1 MHPDSDHLPPQLARR
16 FLRWFLRDDLAEEVE
31 GDLEEKFYA
40 TAEGSSLRR
49 ARLNYWY
56 QVLHYLR
63 PFAIR
68 NLKSMYHPNHYP
80 MYRNYLKIGWRNL
93 FRQKGYSLINIGG
106 LAIGM
111 AVAILIGLWIYDEL
125 SFNKYHDNYDRLAWM
140 MQNQTFG
147 EEGIQTWTSQ
157 AMQLAPELRDNYGA
171 YFEHV
176 VMTSFPQDRTL
187 RKGDKALAKT
197 GIFIEP
203 AAPEMLTLRMLSGTR
218 QGLTE
223 PGSVLLP
230 ESTAR
235 AFFGDQDPIDQALL
249 LGEQEVKVT
258 GVYEDLPD
266 NSSFAEVE
274 FIAPWELHIQGL
286 PDWLGWGNSW
296 FQTIVQIADH
306 TEMNQVS
313 EAIKEAKRKRVDESD
328 ARFRPEL
335 FLQPM
340 SKVYLYSDFEQGVNI
355 GGRIQYVWLFGF
367 IGMFVLLLACI
378 NFMNLSTARSEKR
391 AKEIGVR
398 KAIGSLRSQLI
409 RQFFMESMLVTVLA
423 FVVALLLAQLALPA
437 FNEVAG
443 KEISLP
449 WLNLWFWLVG
459 LGFVLLTG
467 TLAGSYPA
475 LYLSSLRPVRVL
487 KGTFR
492 AGRRA
497 TLPRKALV
505 VTQFAVS
512 VSLIIG
518 TMIVFQQI
526 QFVKNRPMGYDVDRL
541 IGVPIKS
548 NEMRFETLRNDLL
561 QTGMIE
567 EVAKSGTS
575 VTNTFITN
583 SGFDWQNK
591 APGMQDEFVTL
602 RVSHEFGETVNW
614 KIMEGRD
621 FSRDFATDSMGFVI
635 NEAAAEYMG
644 LKNPI
649 GEQVKWGENGIYTII
664 GVVADMITQSPYAP
678 VRQMIF
684 LISDGAFD
692 VANIKLKPK
701 VGTQE
706 ALASIEAVFQKH
718 DPANPFEY
726 EFVDEQYAQKFATE
740 VHVGKLS
747 GFFATLAI
755 LISCLG
761 LFGLASFV
769 AEQRTKEIGIRKV
782 LGASVA
788 QLWQLLSR
796 DFVVL
801 VAIACLIAVP
811 VAYYF
816 LDGWLQDYEY
826 RTKLHWW
833 IFAVAGL
840 AAIVVTLLTV
850 SYQTIRA
857 AVTNPVKSLR
867 SE

>member
-1 MHPDSDHLPPQLARR
+1 MHPDSDRLLARR
-16 FLRWFLRDDLAEEVE
+16 FLRWFLREELAEEVE

-68 NLKSMYHPNHYP
+68 NLTSLYHPTHYA

-93 FRQKGYSLINIGG
+93 FRQKGYSFINIGG
-106 LAIGM
+106 LAVGM
-111 AVAILIGLWIYDEL
+111 AVALLIGLWIHDEL
-125 SFNKYHDNYDRLAWM
+125 SFNKYHQNYDRLAWV

-187 RKGDKALAKT
+187 RKDNKALAKT

-235 AFFGDQDPIDQALL
+235 AFFGDQDPIDQMLL
-249 LGEQEVKVT
+249 LDEQEVKVT
-258 GVYEDLPD
+258 GVYENLPR

-274 FIAPWELHIQGL
+274 FIASWELHVQGL

-306 TEMNQVS
+306 AEMNQVS

-328 ARFRPEL
+328 ARFKPEL

-340 SKVYLYSDFEQGVNI
+340 SKVNLYSDFEQGVNV
-355 GGRIQYVWLFGF
+355 GGRIQYVWLFGI

-409 RQFFMESMLVTVLA
+409 RQFFTESMLVTVLA

-492 AGRRA
+492 AGRMA
-497 TLPRKALV
+497 TLPRKVLV

-512 VSLIIG
+512 VILIIG

-548 NEMRFETLRNDLL
+548 NEIRFETLRNDLL

-614 KIMEGRD
+614 KIIEGRD

-649 GEQVKWGENGIYTII
+649 GEQVKWNENGIYTII

-692 VANIKLKPK
+692 VANIKLKPM
-701 VGTQE
+701 VSTQE
-706 ALASIEAVFQKH
+706 ALASIETVFQKH

-726 EFVDEQYAQKFATE
+726 EFADEQHAQKFATE
-740 VHVGKLS
+740 VRVGKLS

-826 RTKLHWW
+826 RTELHWW
-833 IFAVAGL
+833 IFAAAGL
-840 AAIVVTLLTV
+840 VAIVVTLLTV

-857 AVTNPVKSLR
+857 ASTNPVKSLR